1 MLVKIVKNNEYFMT
15 EDFKYWINL
24 HKDQI
29 FKVKEKCICNDG
41 STGYI
46 LYKVSFRISKN
57 FIKIIAD

>member
-15 EDFKYWINL
+15 EDFKHWIDL

-29 FKVKEKCICNDG
+29 FKVKEKSICNDG
-41 STGYI
+41 SDGFI
-46 LYKVSFRISKN
+46 IFKIPFRISEN